1 MSGVSA
7 QWIWLAIGIVLLV
20 TEIATTTLVALPL
33 ALGAFAAAVVALFGG
48 PVELQFAAAAI
59 AAVGGFAGLRPLA
72 RRINS
77 SGTVEGIGAH
87 RLINA
92 TAIALTPIDPDEG
105 GLVRIGGEEW
115 HASTGTGAP
124 AAVGARLRV
133 VAVEGSRVVVVEHG
147 ATDQPAPSSDGQPG
161 EEGP

>member
-48 PVELQFAAAAI
+48 PVELQFAAAAV

-77 SGTVEGIGAH
+77 SGMVEGIGAH

-115 HASTGTGAP
+115 HATTGTGAP
-124 AAVGARLRV
+124 VDAGTRLRV
-133 VAVEGSRVVVVEHG
+133 VAVEGSRVVVDHHAEDEP
-147 ATDQPAPSSDGQPG
+147 TPTSDGQPG
-161 EEGP
+161 EEGQ

>member
-1 MSGVSA
+1 MTGISS
-7 QWIWLAIGIVLLV
+7 QWIWLAIGIILLV

-48 PVELQFAAAAI
+48 PIEVQFAAAAV

-72 RRINS
+72 RRINA

-92 TAIALTPIDPDEG
+92 TAVALTDLDPDAG

-115 HASTGTGAP
+115 HATTSTPSGVAAGT
-124 AAVGARLRV
+124 RLRV
-133 VAVEGSRVVVVEHG
+133 VAVEGARVVVTLDPTR
-147 ATDQPAPSSDGQPG
+147 ARFP
-161 EEGP
+161 EEEDR